1 MAVIESELSNTEEF
15 YFCQMFGESSRFV
28 ESTMTRR
35 NLRLSGRLEVER
47 LSYMAWTTLVIIDP
61 GVTHVWRFL
70 GGDCQNDFSLL
81 TLLHDPYLLAWGN
94 SFKWTAEFVDKSEE
108 ESVTFDNRTSAL
120 NLQTLS
126 VLQPYDRLKI
136 TL

>member
-15 YFCQMFGESSRFV
+15 YFCQMFGESWRFV
-28 ESTMTRR
+28 ESTLTRR

-47 LSYMAWTTLVIIDP
+47 LSNMAWTTLVIIDP
-61 GVTHVWRFL
+61 GV
-70 GGDCQNDFSLL
+70 
-81 TLLHDPYLLAWGN
+81 
-94 SFKWTAEFVDKSEE
+94 
-108 ESVTFDNRTSAL
+108 
-120 NLQTLS
+120 TLS

>member
-70 GGDCQNDFSLL
+70 GGDCQDDFSLL
-81 TLLHDPYLLAWGN
+81 TILHDPYLLAWEN
-94 SFKWTAEFVDKSEE
+94 SFTLTAEFVTNQRK
-108 ESVTFDNRTSAL
+108 
-120 NLQTLS
+120 NL
-126 VLQPYDRLKI
+126 
-136 TL
+136 